1 MIPLESDAVDAT
13 VTSTSAQAHEFH
25 DDTAALRP
33 AGSEATATP
42 AEVTADLL
50 AHLVV
55 AEIGHEE

>member
-1 MIPLESDAVDAT
+1 MIPSESDAVDAT
-13 VTSTSAQAHEFH
+13 LTSISAQAYEFH

-33 AGSEATATP
+33 AGGEAAAAP

-55 AEIGHEE
+55 AEIGQEE